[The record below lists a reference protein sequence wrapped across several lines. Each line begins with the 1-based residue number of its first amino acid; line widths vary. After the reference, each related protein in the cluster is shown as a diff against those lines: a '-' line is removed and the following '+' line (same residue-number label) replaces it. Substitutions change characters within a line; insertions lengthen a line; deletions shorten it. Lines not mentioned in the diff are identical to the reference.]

1 MAILDEKECEKDD
14 IKKIIEASECMKH
27 YKTIETVKKDN
38 VVKTYE
44 FAESIH
50 TITNLEFVKN
60 EEKSKSVN
68 SCDQSAGSV
77 ETFVRNLQKEV
88 FENKNNP
95 KVVEALQMSEN
106 AIKSTDLN
114 PDSPNIIPT
123 TPLKNEI
130 QEEIVCIDQKRAE
143 AKGSFET
150 LQKDA
155 FENINN
161 PKVVEALQMS
171 KNVIKSTDLNP
182 DSPKF
187 ISATPFKDEIQIQEE
202 LACID
207 QKRAEVKESFE
218 TLKNNVQVLKGAFE
232 IAAKSL
238 LGQKFIED
246 SLICCNYL
254 ESLQITGH
262 TLPDEVTEAIK
273 RAKHFEF
280 FKKEKKNESVK
291 IYDKPTGNI
300 ESVGTFLRRDKIL
313 PLELEP
319 RLSNVTCRVKS
330 TLV

>member
-1 MAILDEKECEKDD
+1 MAILDEKECEIG
-14 IKKIIEASECMKH
+14 IKKIIKASECMKH

-60 EEKSKSVN
+60 EEKSESVD
-68 SCDQSAGSV
+68 SCDQPTGNV
-77 ETFVRNLQKEV
+77 ETFVRRLQKEV
-88 FENKNNP
+88 FENN
-95 KVVEALQMSEN
+95 
-106 AIKSTDLN
+106 
-114 PDSPNIIPT
+114 
-123 TPLKNEI
+123 
-130 QEEIVCIDQKRAE
+130 
-143 AKGSFET
+143 
-150 LQKDA
+150 
-155 FENINN
+155 NN

-187 ISATPFKDEIQIQEE
+187 IPTTPFEEEIQIREE
-202 LACID
+202 LGCID

-232 IAAKSL
+232 LAAKSL
-238 LGQKFIED
+238 LDQKFIED
-246 SLICCNYL
+246 SMICHNYL
-254 ESLQITGH
+254 ESLQSTGH
-262 TLPDEVTEAIK
+262 TLPVEVTEAIK

-280 FKKEKKNESVK
+280 FKKEKKRESVES
-291 IYDKPTGNI
+291 YDKPAENI
-300 ESVGTFLRRDKIL
+300 ESVGTFLRRNKIL

-319 RLSNVTCRVKS
+319 RLSNVTCCIKS